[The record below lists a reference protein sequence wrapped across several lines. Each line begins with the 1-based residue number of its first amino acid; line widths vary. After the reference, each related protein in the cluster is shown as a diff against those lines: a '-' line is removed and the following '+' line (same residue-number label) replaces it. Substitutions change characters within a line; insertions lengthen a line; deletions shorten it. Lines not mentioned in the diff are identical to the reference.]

1 MRADRLLT
9 LNFVRPFR
17 RALSL
22 LAVHRPSPI
31 ANVPILMY
39 HAISDE
45 READVLAYFQ
55 TTTTPA
61 AFALQMKVLRRL
73 GYRGVSLREGLELFN
88 RHDDPSRVQSSLSG
102 GESGPARCKCVV
114 LTFDDG
120 FQDFYTSAIPVLK
133 QYGFTATVFLP
144 TAYLGDTAGRFRR
157 EPSAMPRAF
166 LQKKFLTWDQVREL
180 HQYGIEFGSHTVS
193 HSKLVELSWKEI
205 QSELQDSK
213 LEIELRLGAKV
224 QAFAYPFAF
233 PQSDQ
238 SFVRRFKR
246 LLAEVGYTSC
256 VTTEVGRVSAG
267 SDRYR
272 LKRLPVNSLDDSA
285 LLQAKLDGS
294 YDWIA
299 LPQAMVKMAKAWCR
313 SRAKRNDLPAQSAS
327 IALN

>member
-17 RALSL
+17 RALSSL
-22 LAVHRPSPI
+22 VVHRPSLI
-31 ANVPILMY
+31 VNVPVLMY

-55 TTTTPA
+55 TTTTPD
-61 AFALQMKVLRRL
+61 AFALQMEVLRRL
-73 GYRGVSLREGLELFN
+73 DYRGVSLREGLELFN
-88 RHDDPSRVQSSLSG
+88 RHDDPSRVQSS
-102 GESGPARCKCVV
+102 KVVV

-144 TAYLGDTAGRFRR
+144 TAYIGDTPGRFRR

-166 LQKKFLTWDQVREL
+166 LQKKFLTWEQVSEL
-180 HQYGIEFGSHTVS
+180 HQYGIEFGSHTVN
-193 HSKLVELSWKEI
+193 HSKLIELSWKEI

-213 LEIELRLGAKV
+213 LEIESRLDAKV

-233 PQSDQ
+233 PQTDR
-238 SFVRRFKR
+238 SFVRRFKK
-246 LLAEVGYTSC
+246 LLVEVGYTSC
-256 VTTEVGRVSAG
+256 VTTEVGRLSAS

-272 LKRLPVNSLDDSA
+272 LKRLPVNSLDDHA

-294 YDWIA
+294 YDWIGF
-299 LPQAMVKMAKAWCR
+299 PQAMVKMAKGWCR
-313 SRAKRNDLPAQSAS
+313 SRAKKNDRPAPFAS
-327 IALN
+327 VASN